1 MADDKSFKELIE
13 QSKKT
18 NKLLEQQMASE
29 DKGAKLGASIKNA
42 AGEIINDQLIGRTAK
57 READETQ
64 TAIKKSGETI
74 VEALSEPTKK
84 DKENTKIWKGIS
96 ETLTGA
102 FVRTSM
108 KVGTAKSEEQAKDQL
123 ASFRAFGAKYF
134 GKGSFLGRQ
143 LGGLKDFMSGLF
155 KNLLGKG
162 KGLLGFLIKL
172 SVFGLFLKYINS
184 EGFKE
189 FMKNDAPQRIAE
201 AARKL
206 FGKEGFFTKLN
217 TALFGDGE
225 KDSGKIGLLGHLLAI
240 VGGFMGLTEK
250 TGWQAVKDA
259 LGALKR
265 TIFGGEKSTTYGD
278 SGDEEPKSL
287 LGGLS
292 NLSKIM
298 LGIAA
303 AMALPAIIK
312 FMPGLFV
319 KGGLMLLG
327 FVAIVEAIK
336 AVNEMLGV
344 NADMLD
350 EETGRLDKST
360 PRVENVIPPVRTY
373 GYNMFSEQRPTVRSS
388 KGLIS
393 YASPVDNKAIGEK
406 VKPIDKVRHM
416 LKRFPSMKGLSKIFG
431 MPFIGKALIGLQALD
446 ILQSDMPDEGPPNRP
461 SKKQS
466 LYGLLGSGAGM
477 AFGGILG
484 SLAIPLPF
492 AGTALGTFLGGLVGQ
507 EAGLAA
513 YEYLWLKDKGAS
525 GEQIRDIFS
534 RQVGSFFSGGIKN
547 TTDKMIPVMTYTPD
561 ASGVTGAGTM
571 TPTGEMKL
579 NPHYIDTQSMT
590 SQQYIRHLIPDVQ
603 FKNQGYS
610 GDSPVIIN
618 NQNNSSQ
625 NNSTFLG
632 NKQIKDNSMDDVFV
646 GG

>member
-1 MADDKSFKELIE
+1 MADDKSFKELIAE
-13 QSKKT
+13 QKQT
-18 NKLLEQQMASE
+18 NKLLLQQMASD
-29 DKGAKLGASIKNA
+29 DKGVKLGASIKNA
-42 AGEIINDQLIGRTAK
+42 AGEIINDRLIGSTAK

-64 TAIKKSGETI
+64 TAIKKSGENI

-96 ETLTGA
+96 KTLSGA

-123 ASFRAFGAKYF
+123 ASFKAFGKKYF

-143 LGGLKDFMSGLF
+143 FGGLKDYLGGLF

-162 KGLLGFLIKL
+162 KGILGFLIKL
-172 SVFGLFLKYINS
+172 SVFGMFLKYINS

-189 FMKNDAPQRIAE
+189 FMKNDAPQRIAD

-225 KDSGKIGLLGHLLAI
+225 KGSGKIGLLGHLLAI

-250 TGWQAVKDA
+250 TGWQAIGDA

-278 SGDEEPKSL
+278 SGDEKPKSL

-327 FVAIVEAIK
+327 VVAIVEAIK

-344 NADMLD
+344 NSKMLD

-360 PRVENVIPPVRTY
+360 PRVENVISPVRTY
-373 GYNMFSEQRPTVRSS
+373 GKSVFAEQKPTIRSNQG
-388 KGLIS
+388 KIS
-393 YASPVDNKAIGEK
+393 YASKFDNKAIAGK
-406 VKPIDKVRHM
+406 VGTIDKVRHM
-416 LKRFPSMKGLSKIFG
+416 LKRFPSMRGLSKIFG
-431 MPFIGKALIGLQALD
+431 LPFIANAMIAKDAFD
-446 ILQSDMPDEGPPNRP
+446 ILQSNLPADGPPNRP

-484 SLAIPLPF
+484 SLGLGVPF
-492 AGTALGTFLGGLVGQ
+492 LGSALGVYLGGLGGQ
-507 EAGLAA
+507 QAGLAA

-525 GEQIRDIFS
+525 GGQIRDIFAT
-534 RQVGSFFSGGIKN
+534 QMGSFFSGGIKN
-547 TTDKMIPVMTYTPD
+547 TTDKMIPVMTYTED
-561 ASGVTGAGTM
+561 TSGITGSGTM
-571 TPTGEMKL
+571 TPTGEMKS
-579 NPHYIDTQSMT
+579 NPNYIDTRSMT
-590 SQQYIRHLIPDVQ
+590 SQEYIRHLIPDVQ
-603 FKNQGYS
+603 FKNQGNT
-610 GDSPVIIN
+610 GDNPVIIN
-618 NQNNSSQ
+618 NQNNSNTNQTTITGSK
-625 NNSTFLG
+625 TLVD
-632 NKQIKDNSMDDVFV
+632 KSMETIFV